1 MRLLF
6 MLTFL
11 AETTV
16 LLAPQIDTNS
26 DNYHCDHQILIMKM
40 TPSKENGES
49 PAPMFNVHSVSAEG

>member
-11 AETTV
+11 VVTTV
-16 LLAPQIDTNS
+16 LLAPQIDTDS
-26 DNYHCDHQILIMKM
+26 DNYYCHHQILIMKM

-49 PAPMFNVHSVSAEG
+49 PASMLNVHSVSAEG